1 MAERRSFR
9 EVVFGNSEQKRSTG
23 FNFFRQGAN
32 RNNSSFIQGYQSSAG
47 QFNIQGLGNGASNS
61 AVVSCL
67 QVLGTSFSEAELKI
81 YQLNEVGEYENV
93 PNHQLSMLFKRP
105 NPYMSGDVVQSY
117 LIQSMHISGDAYLL
131 KQKNEAGQL
140 VALYPLM
147 PENVTPK
154 GSDETLIEFYEY
166 QVKNQKINLDKDMVA
181 HFRMGLDPDN
191 HRQGFSPVKTL
202 LREIYGDESAG
213 QMATSIL
220 ANMGVPSF
228 MITPKDEYGLT
239 EEEGESISNAFQR
252 RTGGENRGKPLVL
265 SGGVNVEKLAFSPK
279 DLEIGE
285 LRESFEAR
293 VSAVLGVPSIIAGMS
308 VGLRF
313 ATYSNAKTL
322 REFFTEQKLIP
333 LWDMVAQEITH
344 QILKVNYPNSDN
356 LEARFDITDIR
367 ALQTDT
373 NEIYER
379 MNLAVQGGWVTVAE
393 ARQSVGLPTTPEQ
406 DVYLLGTDKT
416 SVPANMLRE
425 YQPSTTEQIEQTNE
439 VPEAIS
445 ESGFDEAEYK
455 VVKEIDGEFCV
466 ITETGRNMGC
476 YPTKELAEMRLR
488 QIMRFSDEPKA
499 KVGKDEFTTI
509 EEARERAEEIGC
521 SGTHTHDKDGNLIY
535 MPCSTHN
542 EYLSRIEAQENQ
554 RPADRTTYGTA

>member
-9 EVVFGNSEQKRSTG
+9 EVVFGRTPEVKRTTG
-23 FNFFRQGAN
+23 FNFFRQGVSQ
-32 RNNSSFIQGYQSSAG
+32 RNTNFIQGYQSNAG
-47 QFNIQGLGNGASNS
+47 QFDVGGLGNGASNS

-67 QVLGTSFSEAELKI
+67 QVLGTAFGEAELKV
-81 YQLNEVGEYENV
+81 YQTNEAGELDV
-93 PNHQLSMLFKRP
+93 LPNHQLTMLFKRP
-105 NPYMSGDVVQSY
+105 NPYMSGDVLQNY

-147 PENVTPK
+147 PENVTVK
-154 GSDETLIEFYEY
+154 GNDETLISHYEY
-166 QVKNQKINLDKDMVA
+166 QVKNEKVILDRDMIA
-181 HFRMGLDPDN
+181 HFRLGLDPEN

-239 EEEGESISNAFQR
+239 EEEGEAISKAFQR
-252 RTGGENRGKPLVL
+252 KTGGQNKGKPLVL

-279 DLEIGE
+279 DLEIGD
-285 LRESFEAR
+285 LRESFESR
-293 VSAVLGVPSIIAGMS
+293 VSSVLGVPSIIAGLE
-308 VGLRF
+308 VGLKY

-333 LWDMVAQEITH
+333 LWDMVSQEITH
-344 QILKVNYPNSDN
+344 QILKVDYPNSSN
-356 LEARFDITDIR
+356 LEARYDYTDVR

-379 MNLAVQGGWVTVAE
+379 MNLAVTGGWVTVAE
-393 ARQSVGLPTTPEQ
+393 ARQSIGLPTSPEQ
-406 DVYLLGTDKT
+406 DVYLLPEGKVTI
-416 SVPANMLRE
+416 PANMVTE
-425 YQPSTTEQIEQTNE
+425 YQASTVEQEEQTDE

-445 ESGFDEAEYK
+445 LASMQSVELK
-455 VVKEIDGEFCV
+455 VVEEIDGEYCV
-466 ITETGRNMGC
+466 ITEETGRNMGC
-476 YPTKELAEMRLR
+476 YPTKELAEIRLR
-488 QIMRFSDEPKA
+488 QIERFSDTPKA
-499 KVGKDEFTTI
+499 MVGKDEFTTLD
-509 EEARERAEEIGC
+509 EAEARAEELGC
-521 SGTHTHDKDGNLIY
+521 NGTHQHDKDGNTIY
-535 MPCSTHN
+535 MPCSTHA
-542 EYLSRIEAQENQ
+542 EYEQ
-554 RPADRTTYGTA
+554 RLEDNDAD

>member
-23 FNFFRQGAN
+23 FNFFRQGIDPQ
-32 RNNSSFIQGYQSSAG
+32 NSSFIQGYQTSAG
-47 QFNIQGLGNGASNS
+47 QFNVEGLGNGASNS

-67 QVLGTSFSEAELKI
+67 QVLGVSFGEAKLKV
-81 YQLNEVGEYENV
+81 YQLNEVGELEV
-93 PNHQLSMLFKRP
+93 FPNHQLTMLFQRP
-105 NPYMSGDVVQSY
+105 NPYMSGDVLQNY
-117 LIQSMHISGDAYLL
+117 LVQSMHISGDAYLL

-147 PENVTPK
+147 PENMTPK
-154 GSDETLIEFYEY
+154 GSDETLIEYYEY
-166 QVKNQKINLDKDMVA
+166 QVKNQKINLDRDMVA
-181 HFRMGLDPDN
+181 HFRMGLDPDD
-191 HRQGFSPVKTL
+191 HRKGFAPVKTL

-239 EEEGESISNAFQR
+239 EEEGESISKAFQR
-252 RTGGENRGKPLVL
+252 RVGGQNRGKPLVL
-265 SGGVNVEKLAFSPK
+265 SGGVNVDRLAFSPK
-279 DLEIGE
+279 DLEIGD
-285 LRESFEAR
+285 LRESFESR
-293 VSAVLGVPSIIAGMS
+293 VSAVIGIPSVLAGLT
-308 VGLRF
+308 VGLKY
-313 ATYSNAKTL
+313 ATYSNVKTL

-344 QILKVNYPNSDN
+344 QILRVDYPNATN
-356 LEARFDITDIR
+356 LEARYDYTDVR

-416 SVPANMLRE
+416 SVPANMLRDYE
-425 YQPSTTEQIEQTNE
+425 ASSIVQVEQTDE

-445 ESGFDEAEYK
+445 EAGFGGAEFK
-455 VVKEIDGEFCV
+455 VVKEIDGEYCV

-476 YPTKELAEMRLR
+476 YPTKELAEIRLR
-488 QIMRFSDEPKA
+488 QIERFSDNPKDM
-499 KVGKDEFTTI
+499 VGNDVFTTQ
-509 EEARERAEEIGC
+509 EEAEARAEMLGC
-521 SGTHTHDKDGNLIY
+521 EGSHSMDKDGNTVY
-535 MPCSTHN
+535 MPCSTH
-542 EYLSRIEAQENQ
+542 ERYEQALEENL

>member
-23 FNFFRQGAN
+23 FNFFRQGADL
-32 RNNSSFIQGYQSSAG
+32 NNTSFIQGYQSSAG

-81 YQLNEVGEYENV
+81 YQLNEVGEYEV
-93 PNHQLSMLFKRP
+93 APNHQLGMLFKRP
-105 NPYMSGDVVQSY
+105 NAYMSGDVVQSY

-166 QVKNQKINLDKDMVA
+166 QVRNQKINLSRDMVA
-181 HFRMGLDPDN
+181 HFRMGLDPEN

-239 EEEGESISNAFQR
+239 EEEGESISKAFQR

-293 VSAVLGVPSIIAGMS
+293 VSAVLGVPSILAGMS

-344 QILKVNYPNSDN
+344 QILKVDYPDSSN
-356 LEARFDITDIR
+356 LEAKYDYTDVR

-393 ARQSVGLPTTPEQ
+393 ARQSVGLPTTTEQ
-406 DVYLLGTDKT
+406 DVYLLPAEKV
-416 SVPANMLRE
+416 SVPANMLRD
-425 YQPSTTEQIEQTNE
+425 YQPASIQQQEHTHE

-445 ESGFDEAEYK
+445 EAGFEGAEFK

-476 YPTKELAEMRLR
+476 YPTKELAEIRLR
-488 QIMRFSDEPKA
+488 QIMRFSDNPKEM
-499 KVGKDEFTTI
+499 VGRDEFTTR
-509 EEARERAEEIGC
+509 EEAEERAEELGC

-535 MPCSTHN
+535 MPCSTHQ
-542 EYLSRIEAQENQ
+542 EYEKRLEENQ

>member
-23 FNFFRQGAN
+23 FNFFRQGVDPS
-32 RNNSSFIQGYQSSAG
+32 NSNFIQGYQSSAG
-47 QFNIQGLGNGASNS
+47 QFNVQGLGNGASNS

-67 QVLGTSFSEAELKI
+67 QVLGTSFSEAELKVF
-81 YQLNEVGEYENV
+81 QLNEVGEYDVV
-93 PNHQLSMLFKRP
+93 PNHQLTMLFKRP
-105 NPYMSGDVVQSY
+105 NPYMSGDVVQNY
-117 LIQSMHISGDAYLL
+117 LVQSMHISGDAYLL

-154 GSDETLIEFYEY
+154 GSDETLIEYYEY
-166 QVKNQKINLDKDMVA
+166 QVKNQKINLSRDMVA
-181 HFRMGLDPDN
+181 HFRLGLDPEN

-239 EEEGESISNAFQR
+239 EEEGESISKAFQR
-252 RTGGENRGKPLVL
+252 RTGGQNRGKPLVL
-265 SGGVNVEKLAFSPK
+265 SGGVNVERLAFSPK
-279 DLEIGE
+279 DLEIGD

-293 VSAVLGVPSIIAGMS
+293 VSAVIGVPSILAGME
-308 VGLRF
+308 VGLKY

-333 LWDMVAQEITH
+333 LWDMVAQEISH
-344 QILKVNYPNSDN
+344 QILKIDYPNSDN
-356 LEARFDITDIR
+356 LEARYDYTDVR

-393 ARQSVGLPTTPEQ
+393 ARQSVGLPTTTEQ
-406 DVYLLGTDKT
+406 DVYLLPAEKV
-416 SVPANMLRE
+416 SVPANMLRD
-425 YQPSTTEQIEQTNE
+425 YQPATIQQEEQTDE

-445 ESGFDEAEYK
+445 EAGFGGAEFK
-455 VVKEIDGEFCV
+455 VVQEIDGEYCV

-476 YPTKELAEMRLR
+476 YPSKELAEIRLR
-488 QIMRFSDEPKA
+488 QIERFSDNPKA
-499 KVGKDEFTTI
+499 MVGKDEFTTM
-509 EEARERAEEIGC
+509 EEAEARAEELGC

-535 MPCSTHN
+535 MPCSTHQ
-542 EYLSRIEAQENQ
+542 EYEQ
-554 RPADRTTYGTA
+554 RLEDYDAD

>member
-9 EVVFGNSEQKRSTG
+9 EVVFGRTPEVKRTTG
-23 FNFFRQGAN
+23 FNFFRQGVSQ
-32 RNNSSFIQGYQSSAG
+32 RNTNFIQGYQSNAG
-47 QFNIQGLGNGASNS
+47 QFDVGGLGNGASNS

-67 QVLGTSFSEAELKI
+67 QVLGTAFGEAELKV
-81 YQLNEVGEYENV
+81 YQTNEAGELDV
-93 PNHQLSMLFKRP
+93 LPNHQLTMLFKRP
-105 NPYMSGDVVQSY
+105 NPYMSGDVLQNY

-147 PENVTPK
+147 PENVTVK
-154 GSDETLIEFYEY
+154 GNDETLISHYEY
-166 QVKNQKINLDKDMVA
+166 QVKNEKVILDRDMIA
-181 HFRMGLDPDN
+181 HFRLGLDPEN

-239 EEEGESISNAFQR
+239 EEEGEAISKAFQR
-252 RTGGENRGKPLVL
+252 KTGGQNKGKPLVL

-279 DLEIGE
+279 DLEIGD
-285 LRESFEAR
+285 LRESFESR
-293 VSAVLGVPSIIAGMS
+293 VSSVLGVPSIIAGLE
-308 VGLRF
+308 VGLKY

-333 LWDMVAQEITH
+333 LWDMVSQEITH
-344 QILKVNYPNSDN
+344 QILKVDYPNSSN
-356 LEARFDITDIR
+356 LEARYDYTDVR

-379 MNLAVQGGWVTVAE
+379 MNLAVTGGWVTVAE
-393 ARQSVGLPTTPEQ
+393 ARQSIGLPTSPDQ
-406 DVYLLGTDKT
+406 DVYLLPEGKVTI
-416 SVPANMLRE
+416 PANMVTE
-425 YQPSTTEQIEQTNE
+425 YRPSTVEQEEQTDE

-445 ESGFDEAEYK
+445 LASMQSVELK
-455 VVKEIDGEFCV
+455 VVEEIDGEYCV
-466 ITETGRNMGC
+466 ITEETGRNMGC
-476 YPTKELAEMRLR
+476 YPTKELAEIRLR
-488 QIMRFSDEPKA
+488 QIERFSDTPKA
-499 KVGKDEFTTI
+499 MVGKDEFTTLD
-509 EEARERAEEIGC
+509 EAEARAEELGC
-521 SGTHTHDKDGNLIY
+521 NGTHQHDKDGNTIY
-535 MPCSTHN
+535 MPCSTHA
-542 EYLSRIEAQENQ
+542 EYEQ
-554 RPADRTTYGTA
+554 RLEDNDAD

>member
-9 EVVFGNSEQKRSTG
+9 EVVFGRTPEVKRTTG
-23 FNFFRQGAN
+23 FNFFRQGVSQ
-32 RNNSSFIQGYQSSAG
+32 RNTNFIQGYQSNAG
-47 QFNIQGLGNGASNS
+47 QFDVGGLGNGASNS

-67 QVLGTSFSEAELKI
+67 QVLGTAFGEAELKV
-81 YQLNEVGEYENV
+81 YQTNEAGELDV
-93 PNHQLSMLFKRP
+93 LPNHQLTMLFKRP
-105 NPYMSGDVVQSY
+105 NPYMSGDVLQNY

-147 PENVTPK
+147 PENVTVK
-154 GSDETLIEFYEY
+154 GNDETLISHYEY
-166 QVKNQKINLDKDMVA
+166 QVKNEKVILDRDMIA
-181 HFRMGLDPDN
+181 HFRLGLDPEN

-239 EEEGESISNAFQR
+239 EEEGEAISKAFQR
-252 RTGGENRGKPLVL
+252 KTGGQNKGKPLVL

-279 DLEIGE
+279 DLEIGD
-285 LRESFEAR
+285 LRESFESR
-293 VSAVLGVPSIIAGMS
+293 VSSVLGVPSIIAGLE
-308 VGLRF
+308 VGLKY

-333 LWDMVAQEITH
+333 LWDMVSQEITH
-344 QILKVNYPNSDN
+344 QILKVDYPNSSN
-356 LEARFDITDIR
+356 LEARYDYTDVR

-379 MNLAVQGGWVTVAE
+379 MNLAVTGGWVTVAE
-393 ARQSVGLPTTPEQ
+393 ARQSIGLPTSPEQ
-406 DVYLLGTDKT
+406 DVYLLPEGKVTI
-416 SVPANMLRE
+416 PANMVTE
-425 YQPSTTEQIEQTNE
+425 YQASTVEQEEQTDE

-445 ESGFDEAEYK
+445 LASMQTAELK
-455 VVKEIDGEFCV
+455 VVEEIDGEYCV
-466 ITETGRNMGC
+466 ITEETGRNMGC
-476 YPTKELAEMRLR
+476 YPTKELAEIRLR
-488 QIMRFSDEPKA
+488 QIERFSDTPKA
-499 KVGKDEFTTI
+499 MVGKDEFTTLD
-509 EEARERAEEIGC
+509 EAEARAEELGC
-521 SGTHTHDKDGNLIY
+521 NGTHQHDKDGNTIY
-535 MPCSTHN
+535 MPCSTHA
-542 EYLSRIEAQENQ
+542 EYEQ
-554 RPADRTTYGTA
+554 RLEDNDAD

>member
-9 EVVFGNSEQKRSTG
+9 EVVFGRTPEVKRTTG
-23 FNFFRQGAN
+23 FNFFRQGVSQ
-32 RNNSSFIQGYQSSAG
+32 RNTNFIQGYQSNAG
-47 QFNIQGLGNGASNS
+47 QFDVGGLGNGASNS

-67 QVLGTSFSEAELKI
+67 QVLGTAFGEAELKV
-81 YQLNEVGEYENV
+81 YQTNDAGELDV
-93 PNHQLSMLFKRP
+93 LPNHQLTMLFKRP
-105 NPYMSGDVVQSY
+105 NPYMSGDVLQNY

-147 PENVTPK
+147 PENVTVK
-154 GSDETLIEFYEY
+154 GNDETLISHYEY
-166 QVKNQKINLDKDMVA
+166 QVKNEKVILDRDMIA
-181 HFRMGLDPDN
+181 HFRLGLDPEN

-239 EEEGESISNAFQR
+239 EEEGEAISKAFQR
-252 RTGGENRGKPLVL
+252 KTGGQNKGKPLVL

-279 DLEIGE
+279 DLEIGD
-285 LRESFEAR
+285 LRESFESR
-293 VSAVLGVPSIIAGMS
+293 VSSVLGVPSIIAGLE
-308 VGLRF
+308 VGLKY

-333 LWDMVAQEITH
+333 LWDMVSQEITH
-344 QILKVNYPNSDN
+344 QILKVDYPNSSN
-356 LEARFDITDIR
+356 LEARYDYTDVR

-379 MNLAVQGGWVTVAE
+379 MNLAVTGGWVTVAE
-393 ARQSVGLPTTPEQ
+393 ARQSIGLPTSPEQ
-406 DVYLLGTDKT
+406 DVYLLPEGKVTI
-416 SVPANMLRE
+416 PANMVTE
-425 YQPSTTEQIEQTNE
+425 YRPSTVEQEEQTDE

-445 ESGFDEAEYK
+445 LASMQSAELK
-455 VVKEIDGEFCV
+455 VVEEIDGEYCV
-466 ITETGRNMGC
+466 ITEETGRNMGC
-476 YPTKELAEMRLR
+476 YPTKELAEIRLR
-488 QIMRFSDEPKA
+488 QIERFSDTPKA
-499 KVGKDEFTTI
+499 MVGKDEFTTLD
-509 EEARERAEEIGC
+509 EAEARAEELGC
-521 SGTHTHDKDGNLIY
+521 NGTHQHDKDGNTIY
-535 MPCSTHN
+535 MPCSTHA
-542 EYLSRIEAQENQ
+542 EYEQ
-554 RPADRTTYGTA
+554 RLEDNDAD